1 MAVDLVKPPGAAA
14 MRASAEMQQTTI
26 GGDSDVDGSERPRKK
41 KTRREPQLVRKQ
53 RERARAMQ
61 ATAQET
67 DGSRADVVA
76 SGGDGNDGD

>member
-1 MAVDLVKPPGAAA
+1 MQ
-14 MRASAEMQQTTI
+14 ASDEMQQTTI

-53 RERARAMQ
+53 RERAQAMQ